1 MAKLW
6 PPMLWIGGAQ
16 GAGKSTLAWNLSRT
30 WDLPLHPVDLWAYD
44 HQARLPPGQSL
55 DEQQA
60 RGAEAAA
67 DAFEAVSRARLDLV
81 LADIAARDLGPV
93 PALVEG
99 PQLTPEL
106 AARLPDGASV
116 WLLPDPERTRQ
127 ARQERLARQDKLAAG
142 IQDPTQAAAHP
153 TQAAARPTQAAA
165 RPTQAAAR
173 RARTEALLRRDAILA
188 VRIRQ
193 AATSTGRPV
202 IEVPATP
209 DWPAIKARIEAALA
223 PALRA
228 APRLHEGL
236 ALTTQRRHENATA
249 ARQGRLWAQD
259 AGLATP
265 PSYPFACECGT
276 SRCRA
281 TWRATPGQYA
291 ARAASQLMDLHI
303 GGEHR

>member
-1 MAKLW
+1 MADKW

-16 GAGKSTLAWNLSRT
+16 GAGKSTLAWDLSRT

-44 HQARLPPGQSL
+44 HQARLPPGPSL
-55 DEQQA
+55 DEQLA
-60 RGAEAAA
+60 RGPEAAA

-106 AARLPDGASV
+106 AARRPDGASV

-127 ARQERLARQDKLAAG
+127 VRQERLARQDKLAAG
-142 IQDPTQAAAHP
+142 EPDSDPTQAG
-153 TQAAARPTQAAA
+153 
-165 RPTQAAAR
+165 AR
-173 RARTEALLRRDAILA
+173 RARIETLLRRDAILGA
-188 VRIRQ
+188 RVRH
-193 AATSTGRPV
+193 AAASTGRPV

-209 DWPAIKARIEAALA
+209 DWPAIKAHLEAALA

-236 ALTTQRRHENATA
+236 ALATQRRRENATA
-249 ARQGRLWAQD
+249 ARQGLLWAQD

-291 ARAASQLMDLHI
+291 ARAASQLMDLHN